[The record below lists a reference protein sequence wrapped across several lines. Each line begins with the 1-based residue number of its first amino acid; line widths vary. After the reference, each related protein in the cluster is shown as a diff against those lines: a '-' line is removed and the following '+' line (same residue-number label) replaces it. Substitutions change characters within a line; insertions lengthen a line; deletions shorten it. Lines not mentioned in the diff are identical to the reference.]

1 MTASDRASE
10 GRDHALGP
18 SSYDHQA
25 AVGHASFEQ
34 IEKTWRSPSGFFG
47 WFTQVNHSAIGLRFI
62 ITAFVFFILSGL
74 LALAMRLQLAMP
86 LNQML
91 SPETYN
97 QVMTVHGTAMMFL
110 FAIPAME
117 GFAIYIA
124 PLMVGARDMA
134 FPRLNAFGYYVYLI
148 GGSAFFLSLAFGM
161 APDAGWFNYVPLANK
176 TFSEGYGVDIWT
188 TMITFI
194 ELSALTAAVELIVT
208 IMKLRAPGMSLDRMP
223 IFVWA
228 VLVMSFMILFAMPSV
243 MVASAFLMM
252 DRLVDTQFFIVDNGG
267 SPLLWQHLFWFFGHP
282 EVYIILVPALG
293 IVTSI
298 VVTFSGRPLFGYTA
312 LVLAITGIGMVS
324 FGLWVHHMYT
334 TGLPFMGR
342 SFFMAASS
350 MIAIPS
356 GVQVYCWIATLW
368 GGKVRFATPML
379 WVLAFFGVFIAG
391 GLTGVMVAS
400 VPFDRQVHDSYFVV
414 AHFHYVLMGGAVF
427 PLMGGVYYWFPKA
440 TGRMLSERL
449 GIWSCLTVFI
459 GFNITF
465 FPMHILGL
473 QGMPRRIYTYLD
485 GLGWGDLN
493 LLATAGAFLLAFGF
507 ALTLFNVI
515 RSVRHGAAAPDNPW
529 GGSTLEWATAS
540 PPLNCNFIQQ
550 PVVESRRPMWDWREA
565 DTRTVVAGLRED
577 RRETMVTTLLD
588 ARPQSVMVLPGPTP
602 WPFVSAVAAS
612 AGFIGLIFS
621 PWFFPIGF
629 FAVFATMVLWFW
641 PRHPWRKE

>member
-1 MTASDRASE
+1 MSALANNSRAQA
-10 GRDHALGP
+10 GDLRPD
-18 SSYDHQA
+18 SYGHEA
-25 AVGHASFEQ
+25 AVGSEAFER
-34 IEKTWRSPSGFFG
+34 IERTWQSPGGFRG
-47 WFTQVNHSAIGLRFI
+47 WFTQVNHTAVGLRFI
-62 ITAFVFFILSGL
+62 VTAFVFFMLSGL

-86 LNQML
+86 LNELL
-91 SPETYN
+91 SPESYN

-117 GFAIYIA
+117 GVAIYIA

-148 GGSAFFLSLAFGM
+148 GGTAFFLSLVFGI

-176 TFSEGYGVDIWT
+176 TFSDSYGVDIWT

-194 ELSALTAAVELIVT
+194 EVSALTAAVELIVT
-208 IMKLRAPGMSLDRMP
+208 ILKLRAPGMSLDRMP

-228 VLVMSFMILFAMPSV
+228 VLVMAFMMLFAMPSV
-243 MVASAFLMM
+243 IVASGLLML
-252 DRLVDTQFFIVDNGG
+252 DRLVDTQFFIVEGGG

-356 GVQVYCWIATLW
+356 GVQVFCWIATLW

-427 PLMGGVYYWFPKA
+427 PLMGGVYYWFPKV

-449 GIWSCLTVFI
+449 GVWSCLTVFI

-473 QGMPRRIYTYLD
+473 EGMPRRIYTYVD
-485 GLGWGDLN
+485 GMGWEAMN
-493 LLATAGAFLLAFGF
+493 IVATAGAFLLAAGF
-507 ALTLFNVI
+507 ALTLFNVV
-515 RSVRHGAAAPDNPW
+515 RSCRQGAVAADNPW
-529 GGSTLEWATAS
+529 AGSTLEWATSS

-550 PVVESRRPMWDWREA
+550 PVVQSRRPVWDWREA
-565 DTRTVVAGLRED
+565 DSRTVAHGLSET
-577 RRETMVTTLLD
+577 RRETIVTTLLD

-602 WPFVSAVAAS
+602 WPFVSALAATV
-612 AGFIGLIFS
+612 GFIGLIFS
-621 PWFFPIGF
+621 PWFFLIGF
-629 FAVFATMVLWFW
+629 FATFATMVMWFW
-641 PRHPWRKE
+641 PRQPWRKE